1 MTKQEFLKNLRLA
14 LSGRVNSEV
23 VAENINYYED
33 YINTEIRKGK
43 SEEEVLDALGD
54 PRLIARTIA
63 ETNPAQAGGRSRG
76 GFADEE
82 QSGSKGEQYDMP
94 FRFKFFRLPL
104 WMWLVLVIVVLVLVV
119 SAVLSILSMIL
130 PVLLPI
136 LVVLFLVKLY
146 LDWMR

>member
-1 MTKQEFLKNLRLA
+1 MTKQEFLKKLRLA

-23 VAENINYYED
+23 VEENINYYED

-63 ETNPAQAGGRSRG
+63 ETNPSQAGGKSSG
-76 GFADEE
+76 YADEE
-82 QSGSKGEQYDMP
+82 QGSRGRGQYDTP
-94 FRFKFFRLPL
+94 YGSRLSRLPL

-146 LDWMR
+146 LNWMR